1 MAPLREVLEKKI
13 TAYGSMSIALAA
25 AAFAPPAEASLI
37 LTTLSPEL
45 TTPENGYVFF
55 NLKTG
60 AAGIASIEPAAS
72 NPGSFFLSNLKLGQG
87 QKAKLFG
94 FGSTGLPTPV
104 SNAFAVSIGKSFA
117 SSVARL
123 GAGAQVGSQ
132 LQFALMNPSL
142 ASNGADPFG
151 HFNALGEGF
160 VGLRFLDNGNFY
172 YGWADIVVNG
182 DYTVALN
189 SFAFDDT
196 GAAINAGLPAPEP
209 ASILLMALG
218 AMGVAAYK
226 RRRSQAQRS

>member
-87 QKAKLFG
+87 QKAKFFG
-94 FGSTGLPTPV
+94 FGSTVLSLCRSANHSLLQLPSWVP
-104 SNAFAVSIGKSFA
+104 G
-117 SSVARL
+117 
-123 GAGAQVGSQ
+123 
-132 LQFALMNPSL
+132 
-142 ASNGADPFG
+142 
-151 HFNALGEGF
+151 
-160 VGLRFLDNGNFY
+160 
-172 YGWADIVVNG
+172 
-182 DYTVALN
+182 
-189 SFAFDDT
+189 
-196 GAAINAGLPAPEP
+196 
-209 ASILLMALG
+209 
-218 AMGVAAYK
+218 
-226 RRRSQAQRS
+226 RRSAASCNSPS